1 MYEIKNEDV
10 YEDFSNDKETFNF
23 GSYASKSRFDDNS
36 NKWVVDKM
44 EDEKAKDTFVF
55 CRW

>member
-1 MYEIKNEDV
+1 MKILATIKKRLTV
-10 YEDFSNDKETFNF
+10 SY

>member
-36 NKWVVDKM
+36 NK
-44 EDEKAKDTFVF
+44 
-55 CRW
+55 